1 MVNSAVQFHINVVT
15 LKGLK
20 MSNVIKVDSSS
31 PSLPVRQAK
40 LFTAFQIEPFIKG
53 LIFGGRAPLV
63 ASDSFKPSHVAMNS
77 HTARAALGGS
87 VSVPGF
93 ITGLLWSVA
102 AFAHGQKSVEQ
113 LVDGLPSASQF
124 AIAHACGSIKKGA
137 GISAGSAETVTLAAL
152 QAMLELPAPQKKL
165 PSNGKSAVGTVTSK
179 STAKTDDDDD
189 DDKSTAADSAPKP
202 LSNAD
207 IAKGIAMLGGSLDN
221 PIADKTFAVATAI
234 EEEQRTKA
242 RWLAEQAALREAD
255 KLASTIGRVQLFIEL
270 AEQLGIKLS
279 ASQLKMLDQA
289 KAA

>member
-1 MVNSAVQFHINVVT
+1 
-15 LKGLK
+15 
-20 MSNVIKVDSSS
+20 MSNIIKVDSSS
-31 PSLPVRQAK
+31 PSLPTRQAK
-40 LFTAFQIEPFIKG
+40 LFSAFQVEPFIKG
-53 LIFGGRAPLV
+53 LIFNGRTPLS
-63 ASDSFKPSHVAMNS
+63 AADSFKPSHVAMNS

-124 AIAHACGSIKKGA
+124 AIRHACGLLKKGA
-137 GISAGSAETVTLAAL
+137 GISAGSMETVTLAAL

-165 PSNGKSAVGTVTSK
+165 PSNGKSAVGTVISK
-179 STAKTDDDDD
+179 SIVKTDDDDD

-202 LSNAD
+202 LSDREISA
-207 IAKGIAMLGGSLDN
+207 GIGMLYSNMDN
-221 PIADKTFAVATAI
+221 TAADKAYAAAMAF

-242 RWLAEQAALREAD
+242 RWLAERLAEREAD
-255 KLASTIGRVQLFIEL
+255 KMASTIGKAELFRQL
-270 AEQLGIKLS
+270 AEQLNIKLTPG
-279 ASQLKMLDQA
+279 QLKRLDQA